1 MKLAICFYGYPRFYE
16 TGYQTTKKLYEGC
29 DLEYYANF
37 WGDGKE
43 LDQITSLFNFKKI
56 EMQPQVEK
64 FKEISCNPNL
74 SKTSK
79 DLFTTISPLYSIQK
93 LHNLIKES
101 DEDYDFWILT
111 RTDIGVDSDFYL
123 NSLEYD
129 KTKIYSSY
137 VRGNEWLNTQID
149 TKFIMCDKKNI
160 LNLTNIYENLDHY
173 ICNKDIPLCH
183 HRLFFNSLLEYGSD
197 MEMIMANP
205 NDDYTGGWR
214 WIRNN
219 VMKIS

>member
-1 MKLAICFYGYPRFYE
+1 MDILDFMKLDIKLL
-16 TGYQTTKKLYEGC
+16 KKLYEGC

-93 LHNLIKES
+93 I
-101 DEDYDFWILT
+101 
-111 RTDIGVDSDFYL
+111 
-123 NSLEYD
+123 
-129 KTKIYSSY
+129 
-137 VRGNEWLNTQID
+137 
-149 TKFIMCDKKNI
+149 
-160 LNLTNIYENLDHY
+160 
-173 ICNKDIPLCH
+173 
-183 HRLFFNSLLEYGSD
+183 
-197 MEMIMANP
+197 A
-205 NDDYTGGWR
+205 
-214 WIRNN
+214 
-219 VMKIS
+219 